1 MIGVIGTVIL
11 LIIGVLSGSIAY
23 LIGWS
28 EGWDDSKKFIYT
40 ALDEIDDE
48 RIVYIVRRMADK
60 LRGGEHDES

>member
-1 MIGVIGTVIL
+1 MIGIAI
-11 LIIGVLSGSIAY
+11 VLMTGFLTGSIAY

-60 LRGGEHDES
+60 LKGGQDDKS